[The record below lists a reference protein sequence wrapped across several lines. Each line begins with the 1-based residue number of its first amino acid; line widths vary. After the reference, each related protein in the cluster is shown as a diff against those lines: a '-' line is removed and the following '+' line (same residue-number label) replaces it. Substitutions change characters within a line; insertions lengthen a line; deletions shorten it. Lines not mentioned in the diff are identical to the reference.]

1 LRGGGLVDRDGGR
14 DAESMP
20 RKVGK
25 YGFGIVIEV
34 AAVVGISLLALL
46 LMFIVKAIMA

>member
-1 LRGGGLVDRDGGR
+1 MVVDDTRRRGN
-14 DAESMP
+14 ESLP

-25 YGFGIVIEV
+25 YSVGIVIEV

-46 LMFIVKAIMA
+46 LMFIIKAIMT

>member
-1 LRGGGLVDRDGGR
+1 
-14 DAESMP
+14 MP
-20 RKVGK
+20 RKVVK